1 MTQTT
6 ALLTNLK
13 YYFQSESRIYH
24 AWLFGSFARG
34 DYDENSDVDIMIEM
48 KNDKRYTL
56 FDIFEIQYRLEK
68 QLNRKVDLVEKG
80 FIKPTALA
88 AVEHN
93 LVAII

>member
-80 FIKPTALA
+80 FIKPAALA